1 MFNFDALSNRYID
14 INIFSFLLQA
24 RVTLRY
30 VHIRVL
36 LLLSVMNLFTVG
48 TKNKQKFIFIL
59 RRIFLFLV
67 FIIIIRQNPEVT
79 ARSTF
84 LTDAGYK

>member
-1 MFNFDALSNRYID
+1 MHYQTD
-14 INIFSFLLQA
+14 ILILIFSLFCYKRATL
-24 RVTLRY
+24 RTLRY
-30 VHIRVL
+30 VHIRV

-79 ARSTF
+79 AGSTF